1 MPKEAGKT
9 FEEKLNRL
17 NEIVTKIEG
26 DPLPLEETVALYQ
39 EGKKLIAELQNA
51 LSEAEKKIGDMGV
64 NEGNL
69 K

>member
-1 MPKEAGKT
+1 MPKESGKT

-39 EGKKLIAELQNA
+39 EGKKLIVELQSTLA
-51 LSEAEKKIGDMGV
+51 EAEKKIGDMDV
-64 NEGNL
+64 NEDNL

>member
-26 DPLPLEETVALYQ
+26 DPLPLEETVTLYQ